1 MTFDKFEEADRDK
14 TRVEIESDTCATEI
28 SAAMHG
34 SQQYR
39 YQSSI
44 DHGLQSSSARVR
56 RQLQT
61 RNLHFAVRP
70 VPKVRY
76 SEAFQEWICLDYFF
90 SPGPTRCVGIC
101 HNEGS
106 VGILHCR

>member
-28 SAAMHG
+28 SAAMHE

-44 DHGLQSSSARVR
+44 DHGLQYVGCTGPPATTNEEPAFCGPPSS
-56 RQLQT
+56 
-61 RNLHFAVRP
+61 
-70 VPKVRY
+70 
-76 SEAFQEWICLDYFF
+76 
-90 SPGPTRCVGIC
+90 
-101 HNEGS
+101 
-106 VGILHCR
+106 